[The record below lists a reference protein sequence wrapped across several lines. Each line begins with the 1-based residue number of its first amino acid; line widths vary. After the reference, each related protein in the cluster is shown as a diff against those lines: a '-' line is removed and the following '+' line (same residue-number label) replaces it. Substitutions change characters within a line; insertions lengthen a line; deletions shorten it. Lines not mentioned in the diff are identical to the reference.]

1 MQEQGSNAFEVA
13 LAVATMS
20 GYLPMLRQDKSIEGM
35 SKLDNVEEL
44 LNSIQAF
51 CGVADQEAELETEVT
66 VPEEG
71 EGNPTLERFLVNV
84 TLLTQLD
91 EQEEPDKERVS
102 LMTVHSAK
110 GLEFSHVY
118 VVGLEE
124 KLFPSLLSSN
134 TITELEEERRLF
146 YVAMTRARKS
156 LTLSFAQTRMRWGS
170 MESNPPSRFLREI
183 DPAFLNRILPEN
195 SVSAGSRGESAG
207 QWDNT
212 SWGSRRNSY
221 YSRQSAGGRNAGGR
235 NAAAKGAA
243 EKESIAPTK
252 IPAGFRSVR
261 SATGATGSVPA
272 PSSGKGFQAADPS
285 TLAVGMKVEHDRF
298 GRGRILSLEGEMP
311 NAKAVIEFE
320 FGGAKTLL
328 LKFAKLRQL

>member
-1 MQEQGSNAFEVA
+1 AYILQGDAEAAGLRGNFLQKLKAFAEIIQTAQAMQEQGSNAFEVA

-110 GLEFSHVY
+110 GLEFSHV
-118 VVGLEE
+118 
-124 KLFPSLLSSN
+124 F
-134 TITELEEERRLF
+134 
-146 YVAMTRARKS
+146 
-156 LTLSFAQTRMRWGS
+156 
-170 MESNPPSRFLREI
+170 
-183 DPAFLNRILPEN
+183 
-195 SVSAGSRGESAG
+195 
-207 QWDNT
+207 
-212 SWGSRRNSY
+212 
-221 YSRQSAGGRNAGGR
+221 
-235 NAAAKGAA
+235 
-243 EKESIAPTK
+243 
-252 IPAGFRSVR
+252 
-261 SATGATGSVPA
+261 
-272 PSSGKGFQAADPS
+272 
-285 TLAVGMKVEHDRF
+285 
-298 GRGRILSLEGEMP
+298 
-311 NAKAVIEFE
+311 
-320 FGGAKTLL
+320 
-328 LKFAKLRQL
+328 

>member
-1 MQEQGSNAFEVA
+1 
-13 LAVATMS
+13 
-20 GYLPMLRQDKSIEGM
+20 MLRQDKSIEGM

-51 CGVADQEAELETEVT
+51 CGVAGEDVELETEVT

-71 EGNPTLERFLVNV
+71 EGSPTLERFLVNV
-84 TLLTQLD
+84 TLLTQMD
-91 EQEEPDKERVS
+91 EQDAPDQERVS

-110 GLEFSHVY
+110 GLEFSHVF

-156 LTLSFAQTRMRWGS
+156 LILSHAQKRMRWGS

-183 DPAFLNRILPEN
+183 DPAFLNRPLPE
-195 SVSAGSRGESAG
+195 SADSAGSGDQAAG

-221 YSRQSAGGRNAGGR
+221 YSRQFAGGRNSS
-235 NAAAKGAA
+235 A
-243 EKESIAPTK
+243 EKEITASAK
-252 IPAGFRSVR
+252 IPEGFRSVR
-261 SATGATGSVPA
+261 SATGAPGSA
-272 PSSGKGFQAADPS
+272 AATSSGKDFQAADPS
-285 TLAVGMKVEHDRF
+285 ALAVGMKVEHDRF

>member
-1 MQEQGSNAFEVA
+1 
-13 LAVATMS
+13 
-20 GYLPMLRQDKSIEGM
+20 
-35 SKLDNVEEL
+35 
-44 LNSIQAF
+44 
-51 CGVADQEAELETEVT
+51 
-66 VPEEG
+66 
-71 EGNPTLERFLVNV
+71 V

-110 GLEFSHVY
+110 GLEFSHVF

-146 YVAMTRARKS
+146 YVAMTRAMKS
-156 LTLSFAQTRMRWGS
+156 LTLSHAQKRMRWGS

-183 DPAFLNRILPEN
+183 DPAFLNRPLPE
-195 SVSAGSRGESAG
+195 SADSAGSGDQAAG

-221 YSRQSAGGRNAGGR
+221 YSRQFAGGRNG
-235 NAAAKGAA
+235 AAKGAA
-243 EKESIAPTK
+243 EKESIASAK
-252 IPAGFRSVR
+252 IPEGFRSVKSATWATGSVPGTR
-261 SATGATGSVPA
+261 SAGVSSATGVTGSVPA

-298 GRGRILSLEGEMP
+298 GRGQILSLEGEMP